1 MRRLGLRMRA
11 LSSRD
16 VPLRGRCA
24 CGGVTLDVTRHAVPS
39 HAPAYCHCNT
49 CRAVHSAAFAL
60 ETGFRAADVV
70 VSGSTASYRS
80 SLHYEQKRCV
90 TCGAGVGGVHHK
102 LGAVFVPTSL
112 FASPGATPLPP
123 LAPTMHLFYGR
134 RIVGDAFDGDG
145 LPKYDGLP
153 PKS

>member
-24 CGGVTLDVTRHAVPS
+24 CGGVTLDVTRHVVPS

-70 VSGSTASYRS
+70 VSGATASYRS
-80 SLHYEQKRCV
+80 SRHYERKRCA

-112 FASPGATPLPP
+112 FALPGSTPPPP

-145 LPKYDGLP
+145 LPKYDGFP
-153 PKS
+153 PKL